1 MSKFKFAI
9 MGAGKIAHK
18 FCDAVKLLD
27 EWGENCFVG
36 AVASK
41 SMERAEKFAVQ
52 HGLPCFYDS
61 YEKMLLKEKP
71 DCIYIA
77 TTNDSHYALCRL
89 CIDHGVPIL
98 CEKAMFMSGAEA
110 RDCLGYAQKQGV
122 FAMEAMWSRF
132 LPAVNKAREWLLDG
146 RIGEPVFG
154 EAAVGFRA
162 PKELPNRYLSPE
174 LGGGAAFDITVYA
187 YQIMTYVLDRKV
199 IRLHAE
205 STATP
210 SGVDGTELLLL
221 RFEGGVPAVLKG
233 TLMTSPDEKLIVY
246 GTEGKILLPRPH
258 YSNEAFLI
266 RFDSPEPEHFIDT
279 ETKNGFTYEIKEVL
293 DCIRAGKLESER
305 VPHRLTIDYAEVS
318 DMILASME

>member
-1 MSKFKFAI
+1 
-9 MGAGKIAHK
+9 
-18 FCDAVKLLD
+18 
-27 EWGENCFVG
+27 
-36 AVASK
+36 
-41 SMERAEKFAVQ
+41 
-52 HGLPCFYDS
+52 
-61 YEKMLLKEKP
+61 
-71 DCIYIA
+71 
-77 TTNDSHYALCRL
+77 
-89 CIDHGVPIL
+89 
-98 CEKAMFMSGAEA
+98 
-110 RDCLGYAQKQGV
+110 
-122 FAMEAMWSRF
+122 MEAMWSRF
-132 LPAVNKAREWLLDG
+132 LPAVNKSREWLLDG

-205 STATP
+205 ATATP

-233 TLMTSPDEKLIVY
+233 TLMTSPDEKLIIY
-246 GTEGKILLPRPH
+246 GTEGKNTAAETALFKR
-258 YSNEAFLI
+258 SFLI

-293 DCIRAGKLESER
+293 DCIESE
-305 VPHRLTIDYAEVS
+305 S
-318 DMILASME
+318 SKASGCRTD